1 MEIDKIINLLHWCLI
16 IYNVSAIFINN
27 YQHKKNALIL
37 LIFIF
42 IQFMVNQGKC
52 GLTELEY
59 LVKREKYKDGFFYRL
74 IKPVITLPESYFND
88 LYYIIHLSLI
98 LILIYQLKFIQK

>member
-1 MEIDKIINLLHWCLI
+1 MKIDKIINLLHWCLI
-16 IYNVSAIFINN
+16 IYIISAIFVNN
-27 YQHKKNALIL
+27 PEYKKNALVL

-42 IQFMVNQGKC
+42 VQFMFNQGKC

-59 LVKREKYKDGFFYRL
+59 LFKREKYKDGFFYRL

-98 LILIYQLKFIQK
+98 FILLHQLKYNL